1 MIDENKRSRFRSD
14 SYNPKRNFQER
25 NNLHT
30 QKSFRDKKLSEPKV
44 SVLPGLKPVL
54 ELLESN
60 AGKVEHVYIRK
71 GRTPKDSN
79 KVLDLCREKGVRF
92 SMVDDGILARLCEEK
107 ARQSEQFHPQPQ
119 HQGIVASLRA
129 MSYVDVEDL
138 LEQAFDAP
146 LPLIVALDQVL
157 DPGNVGTLVRTLYAL
172 GVAGLIV
179 PRHNSAYLGAGAQ
192 RSSAGTLE
200 KLPIA
205 EVVNLARTVE
215 LAAKSGFTTYAAEL
229 DGINVLSAQS
239 QHESKN
245 VTEILSPTLELPA
258 LLVLG
263 SEEKG
268 VRQGILKHCAHKL
281 TIPFLRNFD
290 SLNVAQAG
298 AILTSCFLRAHK
310 F

>member
-1 MIDENKRSRFRSD
+1 MNEQTKRARYARD
-14 SYNPKRNFQER
+14 PYPKK
-25 NNLHT
+25 
-30 QKSFRDKKLSEPKV
+30 QKSFSHHTQQKKERACPI
-44 SVLPGLKPVL
+44 LPGLKPVL
-54 ELLESN
+54 ELLQTDS
-60 AGKVEHVYIRK
+60 GKIDQVFLRK

-79 KVLDLCREKGVRF
+79 LILDLCREKGVRF
-92 SMVDDGILARLCEEK
+92 SLVDDSTLAQLCDTND
-107 ARQSEQFHPQPQ
+107 EQNVQ
-119 HQGIVASLRA
+119 HQGIIARLRE
-129 MSYVDVEDL
+129 MSYISAEDL

-146 LPLIVALDQVL
+146 LPLIIALDQVL

-179 PRHNSAYLGAGAQ
+179 PRHNSAFLGAGAQ

-215 LAAKSGFTTYAAEL
+215 LASKSGFTTYAAEL
-229 DGINVLSAQS
+229 NGINA
-239 QHESKN
+239 
-245 VTEILSPTLELPA
+245 LETNGFLKLPA

-268 VRQGILKHCAHKL
+268 VRQGIQKHCEYKL
-281 TIPFLRNFD
+281 TIPFLRDFD

-298 AILTSCFLRAHK
+298 AILTSCFLRSHK